1 MTSTSTWLRDR
12 GRPARRYLALTVALG
27 ELSGILLILQ
37 TSLLVRIGNGVMFQ
51 ESRLPGLLPF
61 FAALLGVIL
70 LRVGVTWASRRAAFE
85 CASGAKQTLR
95 GELARTLQ
103 DIGPIA
109 LAGMH
114 AGEIATTTVDAVE
127 ALDAY
132 FSKYLPQRAIATLL
146 PFTILAVVFPLDWI
160 SGLVLVLT
168 AVFLPLSMIVIG
180 EESHARNQ
188 RLWGKLARMSGRFLD
203 ALQGLAV
210 VKMFGASRREAAE
223 IARASEEYRTM
234 TMSVLKVAFLSSF
247 MLELISS
254 VSIALVAILSGLRL
268 LTASMQFA
276 PAYFILLIAPEYF
289 LTLRTLGTFYHSRME
304 AVSAAEQVRA
314 LLQAG
319 AARRPQDS
327 TSAALTAERSPAA
340 RSMARAA
347 PAARYSRS
355 VTFEGVSFAYD
366 ARPVLEE
373 VTFSV
378 SLREHVAVLGASGAG
393 KSTLLSLLLGFAAP
407 DRGRLLIDGRDLRE
421 LDQRLWLDTVAWL
434 PQRPTLFHGTL
445 RDNIILGRPSA
456 GDREIQDAIR
466 LSHALEF
473 IERMPDGLRTRVGE
487 GGQGLSMGQLQRV
500 ALARLFL
507 RNPGLVLLD
516 EPTAHLDAESERLV
530 NAGISILAEGRTMVL
545 VTHRPAT
552 GVDRVLALAAGRV
565 GS

>member
-12 GRPARRYLALTVALG
+12 GRPARRNLALTVALG

-37 TSLLVRIGNGVMFQ
+37 TSLLVQIGNGVMFK
-51 ESRLPGLLPF
+51 ESRLPGLLPS

-70 LRVGVTWASRRAAFE
+70 LRVSVTWASRRAAFE

-95 GELARTLQ
+95 GELARTLL

-210 VKMFGASRREAAE
+210 VKMFGAARREAAE
-223 IARASEEYRTM
+223 IARTSEEYRTM

-268 LTASMQFA
+268 LAASMQFA

-314 LLQAG
+314 LLHAG
-319 AARRPQDS
+319 STRRPQDS
-327 TSAALTAERSPAA
+327 ASAAPTAA
-340 RSMARAA
+340 RSTARAA
-347 PAARYSRS
+347 PAAPSARHSRS
-355 VTFEGVSFAYD
+355 VAFEGVSFAYD
-366 ARPVLEE
+366 ARPVLED

-378 SLREHVAVLGASGAG
+378 SPREHVAVLGASGAG

-407 DRGRLLIDGRDLRE
+407 DKGRLLIDGQDLRE
-421 LDQRLWLDTVAWL
+421 LDQRSWLDTVAWL

-445 RDNIILGRPSA
+445 RENIILGRPSA
-456 GDREIQDAIR
+456 GDREIQEAIR
-466 LSHALEF
+466 LSHASEF

-530 NAGISILAEGRTMVL
+530 NAGISSLAEGRTMVL
-545 VTHRPAT
+545 VTHRPAV
-552 GVDRVLALAAGRV
+552 GVDRVLALSAGRV
-565 GS
+565 RS

>member
-12 GRPARRYLALTVALG
+12 SRPARRNLALTVALA

-37 TSLLVRIGNGVMFQ
+37 TSLLVQIGNGVMFKGNG
-51 ESRLPGLLPF
+51 LPGLLPLF
-61 FAALLGVIL
+61 GALLGVIL
-70 LRVGVTWASRRAAFE
+70 LRVAVTWASRRAAFE
-85 CASGAKQTLR
+85 CASAAKQTLR
-95 GELARTLQ
+95 KELARTLL

-114 AGEIATTTVDAVE
+114 AGEIATTAVDAVE

-168 AVFLPLSMIVIG
+168 AVFLPLNMIVIG

-203 ALQGLAV
+203 ALQGLAA
-210 VKMFGASRREAAE
+210 VKMFGAARREAAE
-223 IARASEEYRTM
+223 IARSSEEYRTM
-234 TMSVLKVAFLSSF
+234 TMSVLRVAFLSSF

-254 VSIALVAILSGLRL
+254 VSIALVAILCGLRL
-268 LTASMQFA
+268 LSASMQFA
-276 PAYFILLIAPEYF
+276 PGYFILLIAPEYF

-304 AVSAAEQVRA
+304 AASAAEQVRA
-314 LLQAG
+314 LLRAG
-319 AARRPQDS
+319 STRDPQDS
-327 TSAALTAERSPAA
+327 APAA
-340 RSMARAA
+340 NTAVRPAARAA
-347 PAARYSRS
+347 PPARHSRT
-355 VTFEGVSFAYD
+355 VAFEGVSFAYD
-366 ARPVLEE
+366 ARPILEE
-373 VTFSV
+373 VTFTV
-378 SLREHVAVLGASGAG
+378 SPREHVAVLGASGAG

-407 DRGRLLIDGRDLRE
+407 DRGRLLIDGQDLRE
-421 LDQRLWLDTVAWL
+421 LDQRVWLDTVAWL

-445 RDNIILGRPSA
+445 RENIILGRPSA
-456 GDREIQDAIR
+456 GDHEIQDAIR
-466 LSHALEF
+466 LSHAFEF
-473 IERMPDGLRTRVGE
+473 IERMPDGLHTRVGE
-487 GGQGLSMGQLQRV
+487 GGQGLSLGQLQRV

-507 RNPGLVLLD
+507 RDPGLVLLD
-516 EPTAHLDAESERLV
+516 EPTAHLDAESEHLV
-530 NAGISILAEGRTMVL
+530 NAGIRILAEGRTMVL

-565 GS
+565 AEAS

>member
-12 GRPARRYLALTVALG
+12 SRPARRNLALTVALG

-37 TSLLVRIGNGVMFQ
+37 TSLLVQIGNGVMFKGK
-51 ESRLPGLLPF
+51 RLPGLLPL
-61 FAALLGVIL
+61 FAGLLGVIL
-70 LRVGVTWASRRAAFE
+70 LRITVTWVSRRASFE

-95 GELARTLQ
+95 AELARTLL

-168 AVFLPLSMIVIG
+168 AVFLPLNMIVIG

-188 RLWGKLARMSGRFLD
+188 RLWAKLARMSGRFLD

-210 VKMFGASRREAAE
+210 VKMFGAARREAAE
-223 IARASEEYRTM
+223 IARASEEYRSM
-234 TMSVLKVAFLSSF
+234 TMSVLRVAFLSSF

-268 LTASMQFA
+268 LSASMQFA
-276 PAYFILLIAPEYF
+276 PGYFILLIAPEYF

-304 AVSAAEQVRA
+304 AVSAADQVRA

-319 AARRPQDS
+319 MARRPQDS
-327 TSAALTAERSPAA
+327 PSAARTGA
-340 RSMARAA
+340 RRASQAA
-347 PAARYSRS
+347 PAARHSRA
-355 VTFEGVSFAYD
+355 VAFEGVSFAYD
-366 ARPVLEE
+366 ARPILEE

-378 SLREHVAVLGASGAG
+378 GSREHVAVLGASGAG
-393 KSTLLSLLLGFAAP
+393 KSTLLFLLLGFAAP
-407 DRGRLLIDGRDLRE
+407 GRGRLLIDGQDLHG
-421 LDQRLWLDTVAWL
+421 LDRRAWLDTVAWL

-445 RDNIILGRPSA
+445 RENIILGRPSA
-456 GDREIQDAIR
+456 DDQEIQEAIR
-466 LSHALEF
+466 LSHASEF
-473 IERMPDGLRTRVGE
+473 IERMPDGLHTRVGE

-507 RNPGLVLLD
+507 RDPGLVLLD
-516 EPTAHLDAESERLV
+516 EPTAHLDAESERMV
-530 NAGISILAEGRTMVL
+530 NAGIRNLAEGRTMVL

-552 GVDRVLALAAGRV
+552 GVDRVLALTAGRV
-565 GS
+565 VEVS